1 LSEALWLPGL
11 AVLFLGLVV
20 GTFLVLRLRRPG
32 RLTRREQ
39 EARDLALR
47 VADLERRRDDL
58 YRRLQDET
66 EPLTPVGR
74 DEMEKAA
81 ARTLHQLDEAQEA
94 LGKTRGREK
103 IKGAREESPR
113 KETAGGSFSRHPSI
127 VGFALGAGMVAVVAA
142 LAYWAVRDAVPERGT
157 PTSPPVAGSEGPV
170 HPEDLNL
177 PPEARAEYEAL
188 WERLQAEPTD
198 LMARKRLAL
207 LLLANNE
214 FFGAYREAEQVLAA
228 APDDIDALYVMG
240 VVRLQMGQGDEALVL
255 LDRVLELFP
264 DHVRALAW
272 KGILYYQSGE
282 MSQAIATWERGIEAA
297 GGSHPEL
304 EQMVSEAVRTEA
316 GVDEEGVGALLA
328 PAAPAPQESPP
339 PESGYRLR
347 IYVAPG
353 STAPPTAI
361 LFVSLRPEPGGTP
374 LAVKRIARPVFPLE
388 VFLDSRDAMT
398 EGAVLPES
406 GTLSVRLDADGSAST
421 RSETDL
427 TGEVE
432 AVLGGEN
439 EMVLGR

>member
-1 LSEALWLPGL
+1 
-11 AVLFLGLVV
+11 
-20 GTFLVLRLRRPG
+20 
-32 RLTRREQ
+32 
-39 EARDLALR
+39 
-47 VADLERRRDDL
+47 
-58 YRRLQDET
+58 
-66 EPLTPVGR
+66 
-74 DEMEKAA
+74 MEKAA

-398 EGAVLPES
+398 EGAVLPQN
-406 GTLSVRLDADGSAST
+406 GTLSVRLDEDGSAST

-427 TGEVE
+427 MGEAE
-432 AVLGGEN
+432 AVLGE
-439 EMVLGR
+439 ETEIVLGR

>member
-11 AVLFLGLVV
+11 AVLFFGLVV
-20 GTFLVLRLRRPG
+20 GMFLVLRLRRPG
-32 RLTRREQ
+32 RLTKRDR

-74 DEMEKAA
+74 AEMEKAA

-103 IKGAREESPR
+103 IKAAREESPT
-113 KETAGGSFSRHPSI
+113 KETAGGFFSRHPSI
-127 VGFALGAGMVAVVAA
+127 TGFALGAGMVAVVAV
-142 LAYWAVRDAVPERGT
+142 LVYWAVRDAAPDRAT
-157 PTSPPVAGSEGPV
+157 PTSPPVAGSEGPL

-188 WERLQAEPTD
+188 RERLQAEPTD
-198 LMARKRLAL
+198 LMVRKRLAL

-272 KGILYYQSGE
+272 KGILYYQRGE

-304 EQMVSEAVRTEA
+304 EQMVAEAVRTEA
-316 GVDEEGVGALLA
+316 GVGEEGVGALLA
-328 PAAPAPQESPP
+328 PAAPAAAESTP
-339 PESGYRLR
+339 PESGYRVR
-347 IYVAPG
+347 ISLAPG
-353 STAPPTAI
+353 SAPPPTAI

-374 LAVKRIARPVFPLE
+374 LAVKRIARPEFPLE